1 LLEKTLENK
10 GRYNAIWQ
18 ACENMENYF
27 ERNLRNLSE
36 GIDWSLISNKE
47 LSAFNADL
55 LKNFLFTQEEKI
67 HGKNFADIE
76 MDCAEILK
84 DLKGDHKQTG
94 NEKKSKDG
102 AVYCKSIIRFSQ
114 LLIHAL
120 RIFLSK
126 HQMGDIT
133 KPFHPDHLHF
143 NFKPL
148 LDKPELIPEFF
159 TVLWQVRYQFD
170 RWVMKRVALEDS
182 EREHFRLLPVKD
194 FGDKVNSRLQREGIE
209 KSEHTPIT
217 QLQSAMYFASGRNA
231 QYWLTPFLAWCIKHP
246 TADSINVIAYLE
258 SVDNTLSLA
267 VKDGGKSSF
276 DLLLNRKTTLKS
288 MADLL
293 RDLKEGNKGTGFHH
307 YWFQKLEYI
316 LWKQRTSVFK
326 SEDAVL
332 IKRREEYRIAA
343 RSSIEHLY
351 AQNNENKNLLKEKYL
366 HSFGNLA
373 LLSVSENSSLGNQ
386 SVAKKEFD
394 LKEKPWVSLKL
405 VHMFNTKKKFNNE
418 WREPAIDDHLKVML
432 RLIEDHYKG

>member
-1 LLEKTLENK
+1 
-10 GRYNAIWQ
+10 
-18 ACENMENYF
+18 
-27 ERNLRNLSE
+27 
-36 GIDWSLISNKE
+36 
-47 LSAFNADL
+47 
-55 LKNFLFTQEEKI
+55 
-67 HGKNFADIE
+67 
-76 MDCAEILK
+76 
-84 DLKGDHKQTG
+84 
-94 NEKKSKDG
+94 
-102 AVYCKSIIRFSQ
+102 
-114 LLIHAL
+114 
-120 RIFLSK
+120 
-126 HQMGDIT
+126 
-133 KPFHPDHLHF
+133 
-143 NFKPL
+143 
-148 LDKPELIPEFF
+148 
-159 TVLWQVRYQFD
+159 
-170 RWVMKRVALEDS
+170 
-182 EREHFRLLPVKD
+182 
-194 FGDKVNSRLQREGIE
+194 
-209 KSEHTPIT
+209 
-217 QLQSAMYFASGRNA
+217 
-231 QYWLTPFLAWCIKHP
+231 
-246 TADSINVIAYLE
+246 
-258 SVDNTLSLA
+258 